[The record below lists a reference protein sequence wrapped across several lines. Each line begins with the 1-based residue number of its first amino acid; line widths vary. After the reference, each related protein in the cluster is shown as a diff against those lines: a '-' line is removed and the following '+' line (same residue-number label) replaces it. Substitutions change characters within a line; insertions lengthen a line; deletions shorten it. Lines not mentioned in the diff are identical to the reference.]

1 MVYVLN
7 INGEPLMPT
16 ERYGKVRRILKSG
29 RAKVVKRTPFT
40 IQLLYE
46 TTNCTQPV
54 TLGVDAGYKHIGLSA
69 MTESKE
75 IYSSE
80 VIERCDIVDLLKTK
94 RECRRTRRNNK
105 TRYRKPRFNNRVR
118 SKHKGWLAPSVEH
131 KIQTHI
137 KVIQNVCSIVPVTKI
152 RIETAEFDVHKIKN
166 PEVQGIGYQQGE
178 KYGFVNTRN
187 YVLWRDNH
195 TCRCC
200 GKSKGVLF
208 VVNAKGI
215 TTVAPEDLYTVCKEC
230 LDNHIKGIKPL
241 KFKKK
246 RHFAPP
252 TQMGIMR
259 NTLLDRL
266 KNSVNVPVEN
276 TYGYVTKGIREE
288 YGINKSHT
296 NDAYCIAGN
305 LQAKRLNEYY
315 LQKKV
320 RCHNRQ
326 IHKMNILKGNKKRLK
341 QAPYIVKGYRL
352 NDKVLYDNQICFI
365 SGRRTSGYF
374 AIKDIFGKTLSSSV
388 SYKKLRLLETA
399 KHYTLERITR

>member
-69 MTESKE
+69 TTESKE

-152 RIETAEFDVHKIKN
+152 RIETAEFDVHKIK
-166 PEVQGIGYQQGE
+166 
-178 KYGFVNTRN
+178 
-187 YVLWRDNH
+187 
-195 TCRCC
+195 
-200 GKSKGVLF
+200 
-208 VVNAKGI
+208 
-215 TTVAPEDLYTVCKEC
+215 
-230 LDNHIKGIKPL
+230 KP
-241 KFKKK
+241 
-246 RHFAPP
+246 
-252 TQMGIMR
+252 
-259 NTLLDRL
+259 
-266 KNSVNVPVEN
+266 
-276 TYGYVTKGIREE
+276 
-288 YGINKSHT
+288 
-296 NDAYCIAGN
+296 
-305 LQAKRLNEYY
+305 
-315 LQKKV
+315 
-320 RCHNRQ
+320 
-326 IHKMNILKGNKKRLK
+326 
-341 QAPYIVKGYRL
+341 
-352 NDKVLYDNQICFI
+352 
-365 SGRRTSGYF
+365 
-374 AIKDIFGKTLSSSV
+374 
-388 SYKKLRLLETA
+388 
-399 KHYTLERITR
+399 